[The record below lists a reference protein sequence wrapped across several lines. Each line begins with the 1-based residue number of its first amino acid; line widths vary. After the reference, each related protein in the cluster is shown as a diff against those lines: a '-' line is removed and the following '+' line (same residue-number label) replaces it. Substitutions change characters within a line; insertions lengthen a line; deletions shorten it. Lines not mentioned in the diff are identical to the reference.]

1 MADYMTPAAA
11 LFDFDGTVVD
21 TEPQYSIFWA
31 RQGEK
36 YHPEIP
42 HFDRII
48 KGQTLGQI
56 FDRHFQGQTVVQ
68 ARITRELDEF
78 EQQMTFDYICGTR
91 EYVEELRKRGVKTAI
106 VTSSN
111 DKKMSNAYRCIP
123 ELLTLFDLILTAD
136 MFNRSKPD
144 PDCFLTAAA
153 KLGCSPEECVVFE
166 DSFHGLEAGKRAG
179 MTVVGLATTNSAK
192 DIAPLS
198 DRVWC
203 DFREAICDLIPAP
216 VLQRKQETITHTHIY

>member
-1 MADYMTPAAA
+1 MANYMIPAAA

-21 TEPQYSIFWA
+21 TEPQYSIFWT
-31 RQGEK
+31 RQGER

-48 KGQTLGQI
+48 KGQTLEQI
-56 FDRHFQGQTVVQ
+56 FDRHFQGQTEVQ

-78 EQQMTFDYICGTR
+78 EQQMTFNYICGTR
-91 EYVEELRKRGVKTAI
+91 EYVEKLRKRGVKTAI

-123 ELLTLFDLILTAD
+123 ELLTLFDFILTAD

-153 KLGCSPEECVVFE
+153 RLGCRPEECVVFE

-179 MTVVGLATTNSAK
+179 MTVVGLATTNSATE
-192 DIAPLS
+192 IAPLA
-198 DRVWC
+198 DRVWN
-203 DFREAICDLIPAP
+203 DFREKTCELIPA
-216 VLQRKQETITHTHIY
+216 L